1 MPKKSRTESRFP
13 SLSLRPPTRVVIP
26 SRFGLVRTEQVR
38 LLVQLKYIYLRLP
51 TSDIATS
58 FHFLPRARVSDSVQT
73 LSIYCC
79 TLIPVLARK
88 GKISGWK
95 SATDPISTLET
106 KYTHQSSGN
115 EVKPVRRIIR
125 KTNSGSRIQG
135 DARTTAEG

>member
-1 MPKKSRTESRFP
+1 MGDELSSLACEAYCIYC
-13 SLSLRPPTRVVIP
+13 SLSVHGHKMHP
-26 SRFGLVRTEQVR
+26 S
-38 LLVQLKYIYLRLP
+38 VQLLTAPLP
-51 TSDIATS
+51 STS
-58 FHFLPRARVSDSVQT
+58 FHARVSDSVQT

-79 TLIPVLARK
+79 ILIPVLARK

-115 EVKPVRRIIR
+115 EIKPVRRIIR
-125 KTNSGSRIQG
+125 KTNGGSRIQG